1 MEQNVLDGM
10 YEQLGISKEVLDYAA
25 DIEKSLKERF
35 ERIDQTAEY
44 NQLKVLKGMQDN
56 KVSDIHF
63 AATTGYGYNDL
74 GRDTLED
81 VYASV
86 FHAESALVRPQLI
99 SGTHALHI
107 ALSGNLRPGD
117 EILAISGKPYD
128 TLEEV
133 IGIRESKG
141 SLKEYGITYAQVDL
155 LEDGS
160 FDLEGIKNAI
170 NDKTKL
176 IHIQRSKGY
185 ATRPTLSVDV
195 IGEAIAFV
203 KEINK
208 DLIVMVDNCYGE
220 FVEGKEPS
228 EVGADM
234 IVGSLIKN
242 PGGGLA
248 PIGGY
253 ICGRS
258 DLIEQCAYRLTTPG
272 LGKEVGAS
280 LGVNRQFIQG
290 CFMAPTVGNAAV
302 KGAIFAANLYE
313 KLGFKVI
320 PDGKEDRHDI
330 IQAVEFHDPEK
341 LIAFCE
347 GIQKASPIDSHV
359 TPIPW
364 DMPGYD
370 SQVIMA
376 AGTFV
381 SGASIEL
388 SADGPMKE
396 PYAVYFQGGLTYP
409 HAKYGI
415 IMSLQ
420 RMAEKGLVEIPE
432 IS

>member
-1 MEQNVLDGM
+1 MTETNELYREMGIDDDV
-10 YEQLGISKEVLDYAA
+10 YRLGEEVLTKLSTRFA
-25 DIEKSLKERF
+25 DIDRV
-35 ERIDQTAEY
+35 AEY
-44 NQLKVLKGMQDN
+44 NQLKVLKAMQKA
-56 KVSDIHF
+56 KVSE
-63 AATTGYGYNDL
+63 ACLYGTTGYGYNDI
-74 GRDTLED
+74 GRDTLEE
-81 VYASV
+81 VYANV
-86 FHAESALVRPQLI
+86 FHTEAALVRPQI
-99 SGTHALHI
+99 TCGTHAL
-107 ALSGNLRPGD
+107 ALALMSNLRPGD
-117 EILAISGKPYD
+117 EVLSPVGKPYD

-133 IGIRESKG
+133 IGIRPSTG
-141 SLKEYGITYAQVDL
+141 SLAEYGITYSQVDL
-155 LEDGS
+155 LPDGE
-160 FDLEGIKNAI
+160 FDYENIKKAI
-170 NDKTKL
+170 HANTKL
-176 IHIQRSKGY
+176 VTIQRSKGY
-185 ATRPTLSVDV
+185 EPRKTLSVDRIGQLISFIKSIKADV
-195 IGEAIAFV
+195 IC
-203 KEINK
+203 
-208 DLIVMVDNCYGE
+208 MVDNCYGE
-220 FVEGKEPS
+220 FVEEKEPS

-290 CFMAPTVGNAAV
+290 FFMAPTVVNAAV